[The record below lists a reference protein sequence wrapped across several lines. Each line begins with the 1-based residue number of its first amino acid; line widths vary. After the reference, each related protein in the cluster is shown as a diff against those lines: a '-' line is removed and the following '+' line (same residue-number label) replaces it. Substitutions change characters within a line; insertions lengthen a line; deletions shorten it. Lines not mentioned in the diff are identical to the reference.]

1 MSQSVGLTRNYN
13 TGKVLSSFPLSV
25 VLRHPVFPTISPG
38 FSEFCAILKQGRGL
52 NVPLFLSL
60 SGADL
65 LLWTIP
71 SPTPPRTIDRIKCS
85 LCGACTCRRCPPIP
99 FLATPHS
106 QNKSA
111 HGKAFN
117 QAEFLHLSLLFL
129 NKIFLEILPYF
140 KRMIQKSVCVCVCV
154 CVCGV
159 CVYRWETGRISI
171 YKCRKETVF
180 QDVFGFFNQNKFT
193 I

>member
-71 SPTPPRTIDRIKCS
+71 SPTPPPSAAGPNPGPGLTM
-85 LCGACTCRRCPPIP
+85 PPNQIP
-99 FLATPHS
+99 S
-106 QNKSA
+106 
-111 HGKAFN
+111 
-117 QAEFLHLSLLFL
+117 E
-129 NKIFLEILPYF
+129 
-140 KRMIQKSVCVCVCV
+140 
-154 CVCGV
+154 
-159 CVYRWETGRISI
+159 
-171 YKCRKETVF
+171 
-180 QDVFGFFNQNKFT
+180 
-193 I
+193 